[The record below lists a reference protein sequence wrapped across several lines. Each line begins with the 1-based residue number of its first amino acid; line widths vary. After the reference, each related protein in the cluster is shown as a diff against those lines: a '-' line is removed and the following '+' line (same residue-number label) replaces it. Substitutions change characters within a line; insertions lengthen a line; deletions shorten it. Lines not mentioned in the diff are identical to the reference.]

1 VIQLNCVTLI
11 TPQSLTG
18 ATILA
23 VCLILAEL
31 FLILYKMFLHFR
43 YHGNRGLSEVNF
55 NDTIKLLDL
64 EYRLSGATFVALSL
78 ELADPT

>member
-1 VIQLNCVTLI
+1 
-11 TPQSLTG
+11 
-18 ATILA
+18 
-23 VCLILAEL
+23 
-31 FLILYKMFLHFR
+31 MFLHFR